1 MFSRFDYIDAALATG
16 ERFVEL
22 VNGVDDPETRL
33 ADTPGWTLTDCVG
46 HVALAPSRFLDLAR
60 GEGEWCC
67 NAVDVP
73 DFNAKQIA
81 NLPTR
86 DIDALTSRLTD
97 DLEAL
102 ADEVSHFQ
110 AQVPKMHFDGD
121 RIIRADA
128 ALGLLIGE
136 FVVHGYDIARAL
148 GARWWV
154 EPEVVLM
161 VIRARQ
167 HVLPSWVDPVTAAG
181 HHGTYDIRLRGCGER
196 HVYEFTNGDL
206 VIDPPQPRRP
216 DVHISVDPAT
226 ALLAGYGRL
235 SPAWVGITGKAVAW
249 GARPWLAA
257 RLAQK
262 FLPA

>member
-1 MFSRFDYIDAALATG
+1 MFSRFDYIDAAVAAG

-22 VNGVDDPETRL
+22 VAAVDDPDTRL
-33 ADTPGWTLTDCVG
+33 SETPGWTLTDCLG
-46 HVALAPSRFLDLAR
+46 HVALAPSRFLGLAH

-86 DIDALTSRLTD
+86 DVGALSRQLID
-97 DLEAL
+97 DLNTL
-102 ADEVSHFQ
+102 VDEVSHFH
-110 AQVPKMHFDGD
+110 AQVPKMHYDGD
-121 RIIRADA
+121 LLIRADA

-136 FVVHGYDIARAL
+136 FVVHGHDIARAI

-161 VIRARQ
+161 IIRARQ
-167 HVLPSWVDPVTAAG
+167 QILPGWVDTANAVG
-181 HHGTYDIRLRGCGER
+181 HNGTYDIRLRGCGER
-196 HVYEFTNGDL
+196 HLYEFTDGEL
-206 VIDPPQPRRP
+206 VIDPPRPRRP
-216 DVHISVDPAT
+216 DVHISVDPTT

-235 SPAWVGITGKAVAW
+235 STAWVGITGKAIAW
-249 GARPWLAA
+249 GAKPWLAP